1 MHRFLLFPLSGYLN
15 RLQAIAS
22 AYIMAQQID
31 AELSICWEPDDVVPV
46 GADAIFSSDFCQR
59 HMLTGVAVSEI
70 FDCTRDLVPK
80 YLTHDAHNN
89 RIYLAGND
97 LGEQHFMPE
106 LAQLLDSPGSSKT
119 LIIAAG
125 GKFFMPNANQA
136 EEKWQAEF
144 RQLRR
149 NFYRSISF
157 TNEIENTVKAEL
169 ASRSAFLGLHLRY
182 TDRSHQTPLDGAIRQ
197 ALQSLSTRSG
207 ITDLFIAS
215 DNAAARQKWTSQAL
229 DLGLKPWSVEH
240 FIWDRA
246 SGGSQQAALV
256 DWRLLTHA
264 KAMLYFL
271 ESSFAVEAAVAGG
284 TFETSIALAASPAKS
299 AFVRGQRY
307 LQAAVTYPKRHG
319 WFSSR

>member
-1 MHRFLLFPLSGYLN
+1 MHRILLFPLSGYIN

-22 AYIMAQQID
+22 VAILAQQID

-46 GADAIFSSDFCQR
+46 GADSVFSSDFCR
-59 HMLTGVAVSEI
+59 SHVLTCAAAIES
-70 FDCTRDLVPK
+70 FNCTRDLVPK
-80 YLTHDAHNN
+80 YLTHDANSN

-106 LAQLLDSPGSSKT
+106 LAKLFSVSRSPQT

-125 GKFFMPNANQA
+125 GKFFMAPTNQA
-136 EEKWQAEF
+136 ETKWEAEF
-144 RQLRR
+144 RELRQS
-149 NFYRSISF
+149 FYREIAF
-157 TNEIENTVKAEL
+157 TSEIESAVQAEL
-169 ASRSAFLGLHLRY
+169 ASRPAFLGLHLRY

-197 ALQSLSTRSG
+197 ALQRLSTRTG
-207 ITDLFIAS
+207 ITDLFIAG
-215 DNAAARQKWTSQAL
+215 DNAAARQRWTDEA
-229 DLGLKPWSVEH
+229 LGLGLMPWSVEH
-240 FIWDRA
+240 LVWDRT

-264 KAMLYFL
+264 KAMVYFH

-284 TFETSIALAASPAKS
+284 TFDTSIALAASPTKS
-299 AFVRGQRY
+299 ALVRGQQY